1 MPTRYAP
8 TVTPLF
14 LALVG
19 AALPA
24 VIGLTGW
31 AVRMLVIDRI
41 RALEDSRA
49 RMGERIGELES
60 WRMAHE
66 AVMRDRRRR
75 DTRGVVS
82 RDEDSGG

>member
-1 MPTRYAP
+1 MPTRYTP
-8 TVTPLF
+8 RVTPLV

-31 AVRMLVIDRI
+31 AVRMLVVDRI
-41 RALEDSRA
+41 RSLEDSRA

-60 WRMAHE
+60 WRKAHE
-66 AVMRDRRRR
+66 AVLRDRRRR

-82 RDEDSGG
+82 RDDESGS